1 MKKMRIENGKLI
13 AYIQHQDVTTLTSI
27 KDFVRG
33 EIFREESILKGE
45 CDEEGYYR
53 IEDLYNVNY
62 IKGLPFIPN
71 YDYLLKLDF
80 KQVDALAC
88 KAIADYRSVNEILTR
103 LCNQKTPLNT
113 DERQTLSSIEAI
125 DQALVGRI
133 EQDVIENEQ
142 LRDVNFRSM
151 AYCLTQ
157 QMRNYMYAVTSM
169 SDMKREEMEQEA
181 PQSEAPKTFS
191 LRRIW
196 NAHKNKKQGE

>member
-45 CDEEGYYR
+45 CDENGYYR
-53 IEDLYNVNY
+53 IENLSNVHY

-80 KQVDALAC
+80 KQVDALAG

-113 DERQTLSSIEAI
+113 YEREILTSIEAL
-125 DQALVGRI
+125 DQSLVERF
-133 EQDVIENEQ
+133 EQDVVGNQQ

-151 AYCLTQ
+151 VHCLTV
-157 QMRNYMYAVTSM
+157 QMRSYMYAVTSM
-169 SDMKREEMEQEA
+169 FDMKREEMEQQA